1 MGLEIQGEDRT
12 VTTWEST
19 KTKINGLW
27 PSASWNPEERDLWK
41 NSLYG
46 LDQWALCQA
55 LEQVAKTYSREKP
68 ALRWVLDAYK
78 QVKQDAQPK
87 PDPNDRIETIVREE
101 QARDHWATEA
111 RRNIRALTSEELEA
125 ARVRIKQR
133 VGFDIDTQT
142 PVDEWTYIA
151 LGFMQAEL
159 EETHA

>member
-1 MGLEIQGEDRT
+1 MGLEIQGEERT

-27 PSASWNPEERDLWK
+27 PSASWNAEERELWK
-41 NSLYG
+41 SNLYS
-46 LDQWALCQA
+46 LDQWALSQA
-55 LEQVAKTYSREKP
+55 LDRVAKTYTREKP

-78 QVKQDAQPK
+78 QIKQDAQPK
-87 PDPNDRIETIVREE
+87 PDPKDRIETMVREE

-111 RRNIRALTSEELEA
+111 RRTIKALTPEELEA
-125 ARVRIKQR
+125 AKARIKKR

-142 PVDEWTYIA
+142 PVEDWTFIA

-159 EETHA
+159 EKAHA